1 MSPPCSVALTPH
13 SPVKESSSENAAM
26 VLKNVKA
33 SQGNVC
39 PVDISAIIEIFLCK
53 TNVLLNI
60 PTCLGGVRYRL
71 DLVDLLENSHL

>member
-39 PVDISAIIEIFLCK
+39 PVDILEIIDTFFLK
-53 TNVLLNI
+53 TNVLQNI
-60 PTCLGGVRYRL
+60 TSAVGGVQFFVRIWSIY
-71 DLVDLLENSHL
+71 

>member
-1 MSPPCSVALTPH
+1 M
-13 SPVKESSSENAAM
+13 N
-26 VLKNVKA
+26 
-33 SQGNVC
+33 
-39 PVDISAIIEIFLCK
+39 EIFLCK